1 MTVRLE
7 VITGPMFSGKS
18 EEFIRRIR
26 RATIGRI
33 PTAVFKPVTDTRT
46 AASQVCSRAGGCVD
60 AVEVRSAAEIL
71 ERVGDAQLVGIDE
84 GQFFDE
90 GLGAVVRML
99 LAQGRRV
106 IVAGLDLTYEAKPF
120 PVMADMLSL
129 ATEVVKNP
137 AVCQSCGED
146 AWRSQRIVA
155 SRETVLVGDGESYEP
170 RCLACFTPPTQ

>member
-26 RATIGRI
+26 RATIGRV
-33 PTAVFKPVTDTRT
+33 PTAVFKPHTDTRT
-46 AASQVCSRAGGCVD
+46 GSSQVCSRAGGCVD
-60 AVEVRSAAEIL
+60 AVEVKSASEIL
-71 ERVGDAQLVGIDE
+71 TLVGDAMVVGIDE
-84 GQFFDE
+84 GQFFDA
-90 GLGAVVRML
+90 GLSSVVRTL
-99 LAQGRRV
+99 LAQGKRV

-120 PVMADMLSL
+120 PVMADMLAL

-146 AWRSQRIVA
+146 AWRSQRTAA
-155 SRETVLVGDGESYEP
+155 SRETVLVGDGETYEP
-170 RCLACFTPPTQ
+170 RCLKCFEQPV